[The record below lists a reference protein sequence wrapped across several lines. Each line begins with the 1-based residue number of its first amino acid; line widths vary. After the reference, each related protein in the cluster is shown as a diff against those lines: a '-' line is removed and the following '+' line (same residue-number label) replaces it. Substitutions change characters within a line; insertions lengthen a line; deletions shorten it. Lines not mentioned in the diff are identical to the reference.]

1 MNSTP
6 ERITCH
12 RDGTISYFLPFNGW
26 HRRARSMLRA
36 QVERI
41 PEPRRTAVKL
51 HLAQSG
57 NLLPLFKRL
66 SDGRYQLQPDKEV
79 RP

>member
-12 RDGTISYFLPFNGW
+12 RDGTISFFLPFNGW

-41 PEPRRTAVKL
+41 PEPRRTAVKR

-57 NLLPLFKRL
+57 NLLPLFTRRP
-66 SDGRYQLQPDKEV
+66 DGSYRQQPDEEV
-79 RP
+79 RT